1 MISFKKYVKNDS
13 SWYFPGGKD
22 LQMESGSNAS
32 LEMFKDNP
40 LDSLA
45 REICQNSLD
54 AALEGSSKPVRVEF
68 KLFEVAAKQIPGY
81 LELRYE
87 IIAKAM
93 KQWPNEQK
101 TMMMLRKMK
110 KLLQDERISILKIS
124 DYNTTGLRKENWQSL
139 IEQVGSSVKS
149 DDSSAGS
156 FGIGKGAPFAVS
168 DLRMVLYSTLANE
181 GIQSIGVMKFV
192 SYEDDVGND
201 KVITQGIGY
210 YGEHG
215 SKKPFAKKFSL
226 ESEVARKDTGTD
238 IYIVGFNKDLL
249 ANWTKEITYS
259 LANNFLFSFYMN
271 KLEVVIDN
279 SILLNYDTVGKVIEE
294 IRADK
299 KLLKKYEYLP
309 GYYDV
314 LQDEERKEFKLTGF
328 EEHGIKDGEATLYT
342 SNKGDD
348 INRRVLMT
356 RNAGMKIKDL
366 NRISSVLKFS
376 GIFYAHG
383 ANINRILKQLEN
395 PNHNDWSK
403 DRAAKPKEAAKFLK
417 AMNRFIKE
425 TIKQT
430 YTEKVADEVDA
441 YGVSDFLPEDI
452 NSIRLNKNGS
462 KVKHGAV
469 NVELGEVRKKADTA
483 VVREY
488 SSSGGDGDAD
498 DGVTK
503 GGVGEGNSYG
513 TAYDGLGNKGGL
525 GLGNDFGYGNRPG
538 TNGPAAGN
546 DMFIK
551 NGNRRRKI
559 TTVKYRC
566 IEIDYTKGLYRIL
579 IKPEQVLE
587 NIKIVVDSV
596 GDSGSKDMVQLKEAS
611 YHTNNLPI
619 KASTLYIESLKA
631 NLWQTITI
639 KLNRNT
645 RLKLEVEIYAN
656 R

>member
-1 MISFKKYVKNDS
+1 MISFKKHVKNDS
-13 SWYFPGGKD
+13 SWYFPGGRD

-54 AALEGSSKPVRVEF
+54 AALEGNNKPVRVEF
-68 KLFEVAAKQIPGY
+68 KLFEVAAEQIPGY

-238 IYIVGFNKDLL
+238 IYIIGFNKDLL

-271 KLEVVIDN
+271 KLEVVIN
-279 SILLNYDTVGKVIEE
+279 NRILLNYDTVGKVIEE

-328 EEHGIKDGEATLYT
+328 EEYGIKDGEATLYT

-503 GGVGEGNSYG
+503 GG
-513 TAYDGLGNKGGL
+513 L

-611 YHTNNLPI
+611 YHTSNLPI
-619 KASTLYIESLKA
+619 KASSLYIESLKA

>member
-1 MISFKKYVKNDS
+1 
-13 SWYFPGGKD
+13 
-22 LQMESGSNAS
+22 
-32 LEMFKDNP
+32 
-40 LDSLA
+40 
-45 REICQNSLD
+45 
-54 AALEGSSKPVRVEF
+54 
-68 KLFEVAAKQIPGY
+68 
-81 LELRYE
+81 
-87 IIAKAM
+87 
-93 KQWPNEQK
+93 
-101 TMMMLRKMK
+101 
-110 KLLQDERISILKIS
+110 
-124 DYNTTGLRKENWQSL
+124 
-139 IEQVGSSVKS
+139 
-149 DDSSAGS
+149 
-156 FGIGKGAPFAVS
+156 
-168 DLRMVLYSTLANE
+168 
-181 GIQSIGVMKFV
+181 
-192 SYEDDVGND
+192 
-201 KVITQGIGY
+201 
-210 YGEHG
+210 
-215 SKKPFAKKFSL
+215 
-226 ESEVARKDTGTD
+226 
-238 IYIVGFNKDLL
+238 
-249 ANWTKEITYS
+249 
-259 LANNFLFSFYMN
+259 
-271 KLEVVIDN
+271 
-279 SILLNYDTVGKVIEE
+279 
-294 IRADK
+294 
-299 KLLKKYEYLP
+299 
-309 GYYDV
+309 
-314 LQDEERKEFKLTGF
+314 
-328 EEHGIKDGEATLYT
+328 
-342 SNKGDD
+342 
-348 INRRVLMT
+348 MT

-441 YGVSDFLPEDI
+441 YGVSDFLPGDI

-462 KVKHGAV
+462 KVKHDSV

-525 GLGNDFGYGNRPG
+525 GLGNDYGYGNRPG

-611 YHTNNLPI
+611 YHTSNLPI
-619 KASTLYIESLKA
+619 KASSLYIESLKA